1 MNDPVLNRAMF
12 RPAVGPMS
20 SYGTGIASN
29 VASPDE
35 AARALQTAFQP
46 IGYAGGGQVIDG
58 VKHFKKGGENDTSD
72 GGSDQ
77 PLTPSTTVPQDD
89 TVPILGGMFRVP
101 RNPMRAKTYGGTS
114 ADPADTRTYRE
125 RYNLPPLSQFQ
136 RDVGSGLDTAG
147 AGISAVGGK
156 IGEVLDKIEPTPEEI
171 RANEE
176 LKRNNSMFF
185 GGIKSVKDPTLEGA
199 PAAASYFGSAPAE
212 GPGSYAEQKKLRKEY
227 ENSVNEA
234 KAQASSGVY
243 GSPTVSP
250 ETVRKGIAA
259 QEATQKA
266 AERANS
272 LREAE
277 AQASSGLYGS
287 PNAKP
292 AVDTAAAIA
301 KRDAAD
307 AAGKKDEE
315 SGLGK
320 RLTLRIDEL
329 KQERAA
335 NKAQQRENQ
344 LLALMQAGFA
354 AAAGKSSSALS
365 NIAAGGS
372 SGIATLA
379 DLEKTRRA
387 EDTSLRKEGLE
398 LELAK
403 EKMIESS
410 AERKSQREM
419 LAAQRQQSLL
429 QNVTVNARQEVS
441 AINST
446 IANEEAKLL
455 NPAITEDQKAPI
467 RAEIGRLKNQRDVAA
482 QQLYDVYAQMGLR
495 RPMTPEQQQPAA
507 GFSYIG
513 PKK

>member
-1 MNDPVLNRAMF
+1 MNDPVLDRAMF
-12 RPAVGPMS
+12 RNQAPVS
-20 SYGTGIASN
+20 SYGTGITSN

-35 AARALQTAFQP
+35 AAHALQMAFQP
-46 IGYAGGGQVIDG
+46 TGYAVGGQVING

-77 PLTPSTTVPQDD
+77 PLTPSISVPQDD

-101 RNPMRAKTYGGTS
+101 RNPVRAKTYGGTS

-171 RANEE
+171 RASEE
-176 LKRNNSMFF
+176 LKRNNAMFF
-185 GGIKSVKDPTLEGA
+185 GGIKSVKDPILEGA
-199 PAAASYFGSAPAE
+199 PAAASYFAPAPAE
-212 GPGSYAEQKKLRKEY
+212 GSDSYAERKRLRKEY
-227 ENSVNEA
+227 ENSTNEA

-259 QEATQKA
+259 QEAAQKA

-315 SGLGK
+315 RGLGK
-320 RLTLRIDEL
+320 RLSLRIDEL
-329 KQERAA
+329 KQEREA
-335 NKAQQRENQ
+335 NKAQRKENQ

-354 AAAGKSSSALS
+354 AAAGKSSSAIT
-365 NIAAGGS
+365 NIGAGGAA
-372 SGIATLA
+372 GIATLA

-387 EDTSLRKEGLE
+387 EDAAIRGESLQ

-403 EKMIESS
+403 EKMIESG
-410 AERKSQREM
+410 AERRSQRAT
-419 LAAQRQQSLL
+419 LAAQKEQSLL
-429 QNVTVNARQEVS
+429 QSVTVNNRQEIS
-441 AINST
+441 SLNNMIQNENLKIAST
-446 IANEEAKLL
+446 PAMTETDKALIRSEIA
-455 NPAITEDQKAPI
+455 
-467 RAEIGRLKNQRDVAA
+467 RLEGEKKVA
-482 QQLYDVYAQMGLR
+482 QQQMYDVYDKMGLT
-495 RPMTPEQQQPAA
+495 RPKTLEQKGPPP
-507 GFSYIG
+507 GFNYVG
-513 PKK
+513 PQK